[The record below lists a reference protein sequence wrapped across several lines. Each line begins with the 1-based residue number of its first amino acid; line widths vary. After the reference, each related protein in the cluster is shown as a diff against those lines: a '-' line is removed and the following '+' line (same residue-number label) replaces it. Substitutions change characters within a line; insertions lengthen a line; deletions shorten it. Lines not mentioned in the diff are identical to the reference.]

1 MGESPNYTQK
11 DFLECFKQFQEGG
24 CGEITKSEMSIFIKK
39 VAGLNTE
46 EAEAK

>member
-1 MGESPNYTQK
+1 M
-11 DFLECFKQFQEGG
+11 ECFKQFQEGG

-46 EAEAK
+46 EAEAKQKAEEERKRLE